1 MVVSDIS
8 FHPAAGRDY
17 PRNWNQFL
25 EWFPD
30 NESCLTYLERLRWP
44 EDFVCPACGVQDEP
58 YRASRRRLICR
69 RCSHQS
75 SVTSGT
81 IFEGTR
87 TPLTTWFAAVWHL
100 INQKHGVSALG
111 LKRVLGFGSYQTAWT
126 MLHKLRRAMVRPGR
140 DRLSGNVEVDET
152 YVGGK
157 EKGVR
162 GRKTLKKAIVVIA
175 AEVHSPKG
183 IGRVRMKQVPDVSA
197 NSLTPFVCNAVEPG
211 SVVLTDG
218 WRGYNDLPKHGYTRI
233 KTVLS
238 ETGDPAHV
246 AMPVVHRVSSLLKR
260 WLLGIHQGSVLP
272 IHLDDYLDEYTFR
285 FNRRSSRSR
294 WLLFYR
300 LLENAVVIK
309 PTPYRSIIGG
319 RT

>member
-1 MVVSDIS
+1 MS
-8 FHPAAGRDY
+8 FHPTAGHDY
-17 PRNWNQFL
+17 PRNWGQFL

-30 NESCLTYLERLRWP
+30 NNRCLAYLERLRWP
-44 EDFVCPACGVQDEP
+44 AGFYCPACGVQDEP
-58 YRASRRRLICR
+58 YRASRGRLICR
-69 RCSHQS
+69 RCRHQS

-81 IFEGTR
+81 IFGGTR
-87 TPLTTWFAAVWHL
+87 TPLTNWFATVWYMT
-100 INQKHGVSALG
+100 NQKHGVSALG
-111 LKRVLGFGSYQTAWT
+111 LKRVLGLGSYQTAWT
-126 MLHKLRRAMVRPGR
+126 ILHKLRRAMVRPDR
-140 DRLSGNVEVDET
+140 DRLSGNIEVDET

-162 GRKTLKKAIVVIA
+162 GRQTLKKAIVVIA

-197 NSLTPFVCNAVEPG
+197 NGLTPFVCDAVEPG

-218 WRGYNDLPKHGYTRI
+218 WKGYNDLPEHGYTRI

-238 ETGDPAHV
+238 DTGDPAHV
-246 AMPVVHRVSSLLKR
+246 AMPVVHRVASLLKR
-260 WLLGIHQGSVLP
+260 WLLGIRQGSVFS
-272 IHLDDYLDEYTFR
+272 IHLDEYLDEYTFR

-294 WLLFYR
+294 GLLFYR
-300 LLENAVVIK
+300 LLEQSVVIK